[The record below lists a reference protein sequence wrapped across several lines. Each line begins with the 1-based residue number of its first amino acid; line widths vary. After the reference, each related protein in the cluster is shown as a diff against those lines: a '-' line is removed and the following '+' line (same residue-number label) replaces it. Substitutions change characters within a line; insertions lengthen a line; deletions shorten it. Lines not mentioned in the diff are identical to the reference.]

1 MQLLCIVFVVFILSF
16 VIGWVQVLDL
26 PSENVLD
33 GLVIT
38 MFTEN
43 TEDLSS
49 SNIKVGTHQ
58 DTSTETIADD
68 TFARVVVPIEA
79 AQIVT
84 IPKVTVGS
92 ESSASQPP
100 GSNPGSTNRSGLSGD
115 PGSVVSDSLRIVF
128 LVYVNDVMFPSP
140 TLAQL
145 NHESEDFNR
154 TVNTPVVSLAIGGRK
169 IENLTEPVNI
179 TFSRLM
185 VK

>member
-1 MQLLCIVFVVFILSF
+1 MWL
-16 VIGWVQVLDL
+16 VQVLDV
-26 PSENVLD
+26 PSESVLD
-33 GLVIT
+33 GLVVT

-49 SNIKVGTHQ
+49 SIIKVGTHQ
-58 DTSTETIADD
+58 DTPTETIIED

-79 AQIVT
+79 AQILTV
-84 IPKVTVGS
+84 PKTTVES

-100 GSNPGSTNRSGLSGD
+100 GSNPGSTTRSGLSGD
-115 PGSVVSDSLRIVF
+115 LGDVVSDSLRILF

-145 NHESEDFNR
+145 NHESDFNR
-154 TVNTPVVSLAIGGRK
+154 TVNTPVVSLAIGGQK
-169 IENLTEPVNI
+169 IEHLTEPINI

>member
-1 MQLLCIVFVVFILSF
+1 MQLLCNVFAVFILSF
-16 VIGWVQVLDL
+16 VIGWVQVLDV

-33 GLVIT
+33 GLVVT
-38 MFTEN
+38 MFTKN

-49 SNIKVGTHQ
+49 SSIKVGTHQ
-58 DTSTETIADD
+58 DTPTETIAED

-79 AQIVT
+79 TQIVT
-84 IPKVTVGS
+84 VPKATVGS

-100 GSNPGSTNRSGLSGD
+100 GSLTTRSGLSGD
-115 PGSVVSDSLRIVF
+115 PGIVVSDSLRIVF
-128 LVYVNDVMFPSP
+128 LVYIDDVMFPSP

-145 NHESEDFNR
+145 NQESEDFNR
-154 TVNTPVVSLAIGGRK
+154 TVNTPVVSLAVGGQK
-169 IENLTEPVNI
+169 IEHLTETINI